1 MELMVTFGEDTATRK
16 VKVRFLV
23 IDCPSLYNCI
33 LGRPT
38 LAELTAVPSTVHLKM
53 KFYTK
58 RARVATIQGDL
69 EAARR
74 CFNAAAKGHNTVDTG
89 TRPAKKATIARPEPQ
104 RSEPL
109 PVRVE
114 EQRAP
119 PKVDSILLD
128 TCFDQDEPS
137 NSEQVPL

>member
-1 MELMVTFGEDTATRK
+1 MVTFSDDTITRQ

-23 IDCPSLYNCI
+23 IDFPSLYNYI

-38 LAELTAVPSTVHLKM
+38 LEELTAVPSTVHLKM

-74 CFNAAAKGHNTVDTG
+74 CFNEASKGRDTVDTS
-89 TRPAKKATIARPEPQ
+89 TRPAKRAAT
-104 RSEPL
+104 
-109 PVRVE
+109 
-114 EQRAP
+114 
-119 PKVDSILLD
+119 
-128 TCFDQDEPS
+128 T
-137 NSEQVPL
+137 

>member
-1 MELMVTFGEDTATRK
+1 MVTFGEDIVSRQ

-38 LAELTAVPSTVHLKM
+38 LAEMTAVPSTVHLKM

-69 EAARR
+69 AAARR
-74 CFNAAAKGHNTVDTG
+74 CFNAASKGCDTVDTEIG
-89 TRPAKKATIARPEPQ
+89 RASCRE
-104 RSEPL
+104 
-109 PVRVE
+109 RV
-114 EQRAP
+114 
-119 PKVDSILLD
+119 
-128 TCFDQDEPS
+128 
-137 NSEQVPL
+137 

>member
-1 MELMVTFGEDTATRK
+1 MGSDLQGFNGSTSKPWGYVELMVTFSEGTATRQ

-58 RARVATIQGDL
+58 KAQVATIQGDL
-69 EAARR
+69 AAARR
-74 CFNAAAKGHNTVDTG
+74 CFNAAAKGQSTVDTG
-89 TRPAKKATIARPEPQ
+89 AQPAKKAATA
-104 RSEPL
+104 
-109 PVRVE
+109 
-114 EQRAP
+114 
-119 PKVDSILLD
+119 
-128 TCFDQDEPS
+128 
-137 NSEQVPL
+137 